1 MLKAG
6 AAQVEITPD
15 PGVWLTG
22 YASRTQP
29 ATGTHDPLFARAL
42 YLESGATRTALAVA
56 DIIGFDD
63 HLVERIRQGAAA
75 ADLHPSHVMLAAT
88 HTHSAPS
95 IRCLHRMAPVD
106 PQAMER
112 AAQGMIQAIVTAAK
126 AAENAAIGAG
136 FTTGSIGVNR
146 RQRASDGR
154 ILLEPNPGGPVDRQV
169 GVLRV
174 EGEVA
179 RSRATATA
187 AAGLAAGPICVML
200 NHACHGVVL
209 DADNLLY
216 SADWPGAAARTVRD
230 AVGAGV
236 AMVTNGACGDIN
248 PAERGSFEAM
258 ERQGAAIARSGLD
271 ILNRIQLS
279 SQVRLDAA
287 ARRVELPTR
296 ALTPQEAAQ
305 TLERTRGDLERARE
319 SGNPAAI
326 RACEVVLPWAQEMV
340 DLAAGGAP
348 PQPVIAEI
356 QAIAIDDIA
365 LVGLPGEVFVEIG
378 MNIRAASPFRDTFII
393 GYANRSVGY
402 LPTRA
407 AFDEGGYEVEFAHRY
422 YGFPPFTPE
431 VQGIVEGT
439 ARELLKSLR

>member
-42 YLESGATRTALAVA
+42 YLESGATRAALGVA

-112 AAQGMIQAIVTAAK
+112 AAQGMIGAIVTAAK
-126 AAENAAIGAG
+126 GADNAAIGAG
-136 FTTGSIGVNR
+136 CTTGSIGVNR
-146 RQRASDGR
+146 RQRAPQGH
-154 ILLEPNPGGPVDRQV
+154 IVMQPNLAGPIDRQV

-174 EGEVA
+174 EGE
-179 RSRATATA
+179 A
-187 AAGLAAGPICVML
+187 APICVML

-230 AVGAGV
+230 ALRAGV

-287 ARRVELPTR
+287 ARQVELPTR
-296 ALTPQEAAQ
+296 ALTPEEAAQ

-348 PQPVIAEI
+348 PQPVITEI

-378 MNIRAASPFRDTFII
+378 MNIRAASPFRDTFVI

-407 AFDEGGYEVEFAHRY
+407 AFAEGGYEVEFAHRY
-422 YGFPPFTPE
+422 YGFPPFTDE